1 MFKSYNQAENI
12 SKKDLLEN
20 KDFFL
25 DVTQFLKERNGVKE
39 MLSPEEA
46 YEQFMEHMRYHN
58 VNEVTVLRDLEYAQ
72 NSNNEGKLRFAS
84 LMDAFDRVDEGISLT
99 GMLDY
104 AEGVATAP
112 STYLGIATGGTGKL
126 ASMAGTQGAKL
137 AVRKIL
143 AEATKS
149 AATASAVEGIIGY
162 GQGLGQE
169 AVRTETGLQEEIT
182 GDRALKTGLMSAVT
196 AGLINFPINV
206 AQTKSALSHWCIAS

>member
-72 NSNNEGKLRFAS
+72 NSNNEGNYVNRHEKYRA
-84 LMDAFDRVDEGISLT
+84 ISNT
-99 GMLDY
+99 IKN
-104 AEGVATAP
+104 V
-112 STYLGIATGGTGKL
+112 
-126 ASMAGTQGAKL
+126 
-137 AVRKIL
+137 VRI
-143 AEATKS
+143 
-149 AATASAVEGIIGY
+149 
-162 GQGLGQE
+162 
-169 AVRTETGLQEEIT
+169 
-182 GDRALKTGLMSAVT
+182 
-196 AGLINFPINV
+196 
-206 AQTKSALSHWCIAS
+206 